1 MDGRM
6 TLLTLL
12 ILILAT
18 WRISSL
24 LTNEDG
30 PYKILVRLRKLTK
43 AFDCLW
49 CMSIWVGL
57 LITGLYWYKPGLVT
71 LLCLPFALSAGGIAW
86 EKWNG

>member
-1 MDGRM
+1 M

-24 LTNEDG
+24 LTNEEG
-30 PYKILVRLRKLTK
+30 PFEILSRLRKLTG

-49 CMSIWVGL
+49 CMSIWTGVF
-57 LITGLYWYKPGLVT
+57 ITGLYWYSSGLAT
-71 LLCLPFALSAGGIAW
+71 LLCLPFALSAGAVAW